1 MVFHINDNAI
11 YDIFMIDPNRF
22 NGIRYNEES
31 FERDKLKYKFYN
43 DNTFYIEII
52 SETFMDCIDR
62 AARNDLTFLGC
73 NVPWFTDDEETI
85 CRSDTPDIN
94 KIIQRNFGP
103 IWNIF
108 TFCYVQDILQIIDN
122 KGQEKWFD

>member
-1 MVFHINDNAI
+1 
-11 YDIFMIDPNRF
+11 MIDPNRF

-31 FERDKLKYKFYN
+31 FEGDKLKYKFYN

-62 AARNDLTFLGC
+62 AARNDLTFLGR

-94 KIIQRNFGP
+94 K
-103 IWNIF
+103 
-108 TFCYVQDILQIIDN
+108 QDNSAQLWSNLKHIHLLLCARHLAN
-122 KGQEKWFD
+122 H